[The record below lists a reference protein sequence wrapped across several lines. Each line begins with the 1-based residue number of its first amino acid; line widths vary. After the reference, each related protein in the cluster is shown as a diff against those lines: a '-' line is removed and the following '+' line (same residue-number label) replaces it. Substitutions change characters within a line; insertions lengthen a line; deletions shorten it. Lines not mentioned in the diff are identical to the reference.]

1 LLFRLYLWRTETGED
16 SAAAALLERLLELNP
31 QDNHGV
37 RAELM
42 NHLLRRGEDQR
53 ALELAQSFPG
63 DILADLAYGEVLAL
77 YRLGDQAQ
85 ARRALRTAVVR
96 LPRIPHYLTRKRVKQ
111 PPPAGPWGQAGMG
124 AALGLAPGGE
134 DQAWLYRE
142 AMRDVW
148 EAEPGILAW
157 LKKYGPRTK
166 H

>member
-1 LLFRLYLWRTETGED
+1 M
-16 SAAAALLERLLELNP
+16 LERLLALNP

-42 NHLLRRGEDQR
+42 NRLLRRGEDQQ
-53 ALELAQSFPG
+53 ALELARNFPG
-63 DILADLAYGEVLAL
+63 DVLADLAYGEVLAL

-85 ARRALRTAVVR
+85 ARRALRTAIGR
-96 LPRIPHYLTRKRVKQ
+96 LPRIPHYLTRKRIKQ
-111 PPPAGPWGQAGMG
+111 PQQGGPLGRRLG
-124 AALGLAPGGE
+124 AILGLAPGGE

-157 LKKYGPRTK
+157 LKKYGARGK
-166 H
+166 A